1 MTSVL
6 YDVPGPAARR
16 RSRVWSAVGAVVV
29 VGLVAAALAR
39 LASQGALAPEAWSPL
54 ADPDV
59 WTFLLEGL
67 LATLR
72 AAALAAVLAAA
83 LGFVL
88 AVLRRSSLSPV
99 RWLAAAVVEVFRG
112 LPVVLLMFLG
122 VIALGLSIFQGVVF
136 GLVVYN
142 AAVIA
147 EVLRAGIAGL
157 PRGQGEAAEAIG
169 MSRFQVLSVVLLPQA
184 VRTMLP
190 TLVSQ
195 FVVLLKDTSLGY
207 IVGYAELLR
216 HSRLMAEFFGSDAR
230 LPMFVVAAALYI
242 TVNFLL
248 GRLAVH
254 LERRGSSTGASG
266 RSLRRRLLGGTST
279 AGAGAAG
286 AER

>member
-16 RSRVWSAVGAVVV
+16 RARTWSVLGALVV
-29 VGLVAAALAR
+29 VGLLAAALAR
-39 LASQGALAPEAWSPL
+39 LGSQGALDPEAWSIL
-54 ADPDV
+54 GDPEV

-88 AVLRRSSLSPV
+88 AVLRRSSVAPA
-99 RWLAAAVVEVFRG
+99 RWLAAGVVEVFRG

-147 EVLRAGIAGL
+147 EILRAGIAGL
-157 PRGQGEAAEAIG
+157 PTGQGEAAEAIG
-169 MSRFQVLSVVLLPQA
+169 LTRFQVLRIVLLPQA
-184 VRTMLP
+184 IRTMLP
-190 TLVSQ
+190 TLISQ

-230 LPMFVVAAALYI
+230 FPMFVVAAAMYI

-248 GRLAVH
+248 GRVAVH
-254 LERRGSSTGASG
+254 LERRGGAGG
-266 RSLRRRLLGGTST
+266 RTSRRRRPAALAGTLT

-286 AER
+286 GER